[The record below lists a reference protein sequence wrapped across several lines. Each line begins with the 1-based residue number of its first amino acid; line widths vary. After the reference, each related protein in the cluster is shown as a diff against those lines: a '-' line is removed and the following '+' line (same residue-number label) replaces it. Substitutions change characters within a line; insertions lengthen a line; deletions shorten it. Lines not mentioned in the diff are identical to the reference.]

1 MKINKTIQNS
11 YKIYQKHEIRFIN
24 ESRIKK
30 VKKVEKEIEIV
41 N

>member
-1 MKINKTIQNS
+1 MKINKIVQNS
-11 YKIYQKHEIRFIN
+11 YEIYQKHKTRFIN

-30 VKKVEKEIEIV
+30 VKKVKKEIEIV

>member
-30 VKKVEKEIEIV
+30 VKKVKKENEIDS
-41 N
+41 